1 MNKPFG
7 FHPAIAR
14 RYRPKAASSPA
25 GAPGSR
31 TCRSRLVERLAELM
45 REMAFAGENV
55 TTEALAQRLD
65 CAPRLIDPLAREAI
79 DLARRRSIRSLS
91 SHHEASS

>member
-1 MNKPFG
+1 MNEIVYVRS
-7 FHPAIAR
+7 AIAR
-14 RYRPKAASSPA
+14 RYRPKAAPSPG

-55 TTEALAQRLD
+55 TTDALAQRLD

-79 DLARRRSIRSLS
+79 DLARRRSIRCLS
-91 SHHEASS
+91 SHQEASS